1 MTLGELYI
9 SDRLE
14 LTESGIFATDSLG
27 NPTFSLYA
35 NTGNAVFAGE
45 LSAASG
51 TFAGTLSAADGEFTG
66 TLTGADGD
74 FSGDLTGSTG
84 TFGETNQGHAI
95 LGISANPLQ
104 IKNNTT
110 TLMNLTSAGV
120 LTFAGFTASNSSL
133 LAGSTNATRVGMATT
148 GMAF

>member
-45 LSAASG
+45 LSAATGSFSG
-51 TFAGTLSAADGEFTG
+51 TVTAGA
-66 TLTGADGD
+66 GAIG
-74 FSGDLTGSTG
+74 G
-84 TFGETNQGHAI
+84 
-95 LGISANPLQ
+95 
-104 IKNNTT
+104 
-110 TLMNLTSAGV
+110 
-120 LTFAGFTASNSSL
+120 
-133 LAGSTNATRVGMATT
+133 
-148 GMAF
+148 